1 MSQWLVSHI
10 PSLVLL
16 IGLIAIVSG
25 GAVLIQRLVR
35 RRYPQLAQGEHNDVT
50 KFTYGFIGFVYAFFI
65 GFVVSSMWGQ
75 ITAADSAA
83 RTEGAAAVQMARD
96 LTVFETADR
105 DRLRQSLLT
114 YEEAAIAEW
123 THANDVRSAEAETAL
138 ADVYAAYRQV
148 RATDDT
154 QKTAL
159 SASMSNLDKM
169 SQART
174 ARIMTARS
182 DVGPPWPLWAV
193 IFLTSAMVVG
203 TVIIYGVEKPRQHY
217 PMVAI
222 VGAIIG
228 MNLYLILQLS
238 HPYIGEIATSSDPL
252 QEVVRVLTTTA
263 G

>member
-16 IGLIAIVSG
+16 IGLIVIISG
-25 GAVLIQRLVR
+25 GAVLTQRLVR

-65 GFVVSSMWGQ
+65 GFVVSSMWSQ
-75 ITAADSAA
+75 INAADGAA
-83 RTEGAAAVQMARD
+83 RTEGAAGVQMARD
-96 LTVFETADR
+96 LEVFEKSDS

-114 YEEAAIAEW
+114 YEQAAIAEW
-123 THANDVRSAEAETAL
+123 TQANNVHSEEAERAL
-138 ADVYAAYRQV
+138 ADVYTAYRQV
-148 RATDDT
+148 QTTTDT

-169 SQART
+169 SQGRT

-238 HPYIGEIATSSDPL
+238 HPYVGEIATSSDPL
-252 QEVVRVLTTTA
+252 QEVVRVLTQTP
-263 G
+263 